1 MGAVDLTE
9 GQIDCSQMTT
19 RQINARIRQLAETGS
34 GSVTLVNPD
43 TRHNLAVGIVH
54 PVRVTI
60 HGSVGY
66 YAGGLCDGIHL
77 VIDGLAGWGLA
88 ENLMAGEVLLTG
100 SAGQSAAASIRGGRV
115 VIQGDAGARCGI
127 AMKGGTV
134 VVGGNVGY
142 MSAFMMQKGIL
153 VVCGDADEAL
163 GDSIYEGVIYLRGN
177 CRSLGSDAQEQEF
190 TEDDLHAV
198 SAALNGSGIDANP
211 ADFRRIASARRLYN
225 FSTKEKEIW
234 KTAL

>member
-1 MGAVDLTE
+1 MGTVSIVE
-9 GQIDCSQMTT
+9 GRIDCSQMTT
-19 RQINARIRQLAETGS
+19 RQINTAIRHAAQRGS
-34 GSVTLVNPD
+34 SSITLINPD
-43 TRHNLAVGIVH
+43 TRHNLAVGIVDAL
-54 PVRVTI
+54 RI
-60 HGSVGY
+60 NIEGSVGY
-66 YAGGLCDGIHL
+66 YAGGLSDGIQL
-77 VIDGLAGWGLA
+77 TINGVAGWGLA
-88 ENLMAGEVLLTG
+88 ENLMSGEVLLKG

-163 GDSIYEGVIYLRGN
+163 GDSIYEGVIYLRGT
-177 CRSLGSDAQEQEF
+177 CRSLGSDAEEQEF
-190 TEDDLHAV
+190 TEQDLQAV
-198 SAALNGSGIDANP
+198 SAALKGIGIDANP

-225 FSTKEKEIW
+225 FSTKERKIW
-234 KTAL
+234 TTAL